1 MVWVHFAFS
10 TILVVLAATKLSEY
24 GDAIAVRTK
33 LGGLFIGTLLLA
45 GITSIPE
52 LTSTVSAIKQGE
64 PNLAAGNM
72 FGSNM
77 FNMFLL
83 AVLNLIYWRE
93 RILERVVLKHALT
106 ASLVSL
112 LGGIIL
118 FFVMAKLNLMVGW
131 VGLDSIAV
139 IVVYFAGIWLIRVD
153 SAKDVESTETEIE
166 ERHLPGLR
174 HAVIGFIAASAV
186 LLVSAPKLVK
196 SCVDIA
202 AVTGLNTGFVGT
214 ALLAIVTSL
223 PELVASVSAI
233 RSGAHD
239 LAVGNLFGSCMF
251 NLFGIGLADVFY
263 RGGHFMAE
271 IDPMFALAALLAL
284 ILTTFGLVGNVVRV
298 QRRSVLADLDAW
310 LIALTYPLGLFLLYA
325 RGIRL

>member
-1 MVWVHFAFS
+1 MVWIHFAIS
-10 TILVVLAATKLSEY
+10 TIFVVLAATKLSEY

-45 GITSIPE
+45 GITSVPE
-52 LTSTVSAIKQGE
+52 LSSTVSAINQGE

-83 AVLNLIYWRE
+83 AVLNLVYWRE
-93 RILERVVLKHALT
+93 RILQRVVLKHALT

-112 LGGIIL
+112 LSGMIL
-118 FFVMAKLNLMVGW
+118 FFVMAKIDLMVGW

-139 IVVYFAGIWLIRVD
+139 IGVYFAGIWLIRAD
-153 SAKDVESTETEIE
+153 SVKDGEPAESEIE
-166 ERHLPGLR
+166 ERRLPGLR

-186 LLVSAPKLVK
+186 LLVCAPKLVK

-214 ALLAIVTSL
+214 ALLAL
-223 PELVASVSAI
+223 
-233 RSGAHD
+233 
-239 LAVGNLFGSCMF
+239 
-251 NLFGIGLADVFY
+251 
-263 RGGHFMAE
+263 
-271 IDPMFALAALLAL
+271 
-284 ILTTFGLVGNVVRV
+284 
-298 QRRSVLADLDAW
+298 
-310 LIALTYPLGLFLLYA
+310 
-325 RGIRL
+325 